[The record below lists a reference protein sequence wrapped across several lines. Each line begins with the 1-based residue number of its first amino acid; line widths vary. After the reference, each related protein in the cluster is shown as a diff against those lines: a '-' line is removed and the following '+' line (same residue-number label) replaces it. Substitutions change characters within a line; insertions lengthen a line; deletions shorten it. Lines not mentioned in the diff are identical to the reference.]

1 VKILKIV
8 LLASMLNSL
17 YSHDPGKDN
26 LDWKQYYRLGSVY
39 SESSD
44 MGYTGYGRL
53 KRTTFLTF
61 RDIRF
66 FGHFFKEDSEIRL
79 RHKYSR
85 RFLSLEKIY
94 SYSTLIYEKNTN
106 LNVKLRYHLN
116 QGLGYFIRKSNSGN
130 ITLELGVAFDNS
142 DYLNTEQKT
151 TYIRGGFSIDQAV
164 KTFSTKF
171 EVDYFYQLSE
181 VGLNSSL
188 SRFQILGEAKWSINN
203 NLGVISGFTWD
214 IQSEES
220 SPSAFLTLSLIKP
233 VTWQL

>member
-1 VKILKIV
+1 MNLLKIV
-8 LLASMLNSL
+8 LLALTLNSL
-17 YSHDPGKDN
+17 YSHDPDKDD

-39 SESSD
+39 SEASD
-44 MGYTGYGRL
+44 IGYTGYGRL
-53 KRTTFLTF
+53 KRTTSLTF

-66 FGHFFKEDSEIRL
+66 FGHFFKMDSEIRL

-85 RFLSLEKIY
+85 RFLTLEKIY

-106 LNVKLRYHLN
+106 LNVNLRYHLN

-130 ITLELGVAFDNS
+130 MTVEVGVAFDNS

-151 TYIRGGFSIDQAV
+151 TYIRGGFSIDQTV

-181 VGLNSSL
+181 VFLNSSL

-214 IQSEES
+214 IQNEES

-233 VTWQL
+233 VDWDF